1 MFFLRE
7 RMNKARITAVV
18 LGLVGVFVILRPG
31 FSVINSGSIAMLLA
45 APLFAASE
53 VLTIFPCLLYT
64 SDAADE

>member
-45 APLFAASE
+45 APLFAAS
-53 VLTIFPCLLYT
+53 
-64 SDAADE
+64 